1 MCIGKSSTPRNP
13 PPRHTLI
20 RGGGASC
27 LTCSAGWGCVL
38 PHLLSGWGKG
48 KALGSVPALPGW
60 LSAAPPPP
68 QSRPAGPHSSRLI
81 PGQVPA
87 STHRCT
93 GSCFLVPAV
102 EWVTQS
108 HGTVPFTNPLVQ
120 LKEGQAIF
128 RDDFASESNKAS
140 VDNVD
145 PTQLGQFTAQLHV
158 PGGAHGPHR
167 DLLASPSPSV

>member
-1 MCIGKSSTPRNP
+1 MHWQILNSEEP
-13 PPRHTLI
+13 PPQTHPHP
-20 RGGGASC
+20 
-27 LTCSAGWGCVL
+27 GWGCVL
-38 PHLLSGWGKG
+38 PHLLSGVGVRPASLAQRVGKG
-48 KALGSVPALPGW
+48 QGPGVCPCPARVALCSPSPT
-60 LSAAPPPP
+60 PI
-68 QSRPAGPHSSRLI
+68 PAGPHSSRLI

-128 RDDFASESNKAS
+128 RDNFASESNKAS

-145 PTQLGQFTAQLHV
+145 PTQPGQFTAQLHV
-158 PGGAHGPHR
+158 PGDAHGPHR